1 MAVAEIDSFSEDI
14 ETAARMNASAA
25 SVFWQP
31 KYFSCDCDGLF
42 FPSKSL
48 DVVYIYSCVCVMF
61 IWHLYSQT
69 FTYIYIEIISTN
81 QNIIQLVYV
90 NIETMKWYFK

>member
-42 FPSKSL
+42 FPSKGL
-48 DVVYIYSCVCVMF
+48 DVVYIYIRVCVCDVYLTS
-61 IWHLYSQT
+61 I
-69 FTYIYIEIISTN
+69 FTDIHIYIYIEIISTN

-90 NIETMKWYFK
+90 NIETMK

>member
-48 DVVYIYSCVCVMF
+48 DVVYIYSCVCDVYLTS
-61 IWHLYSQT
+61 I
-69 FTYIYIEIISTN
+69 FTDIHTYVYIYIYQQKYIYQQIKIS
-81 QNIIQLVYV
+81 YS
-90 NIETMKWYFK
+90 

>member
-42 FPSKSL
+42 FPKA
-48 DVVYIYSCVCVMF
+48 
-61 IWHLYSQT
+61 
-69 FTYIYIEIISTN
+69 
-81 QNIIQLVYV
+81 
-90 NIETMKWYFK
+90 

>member
-42 FPSKSL
+42 FPSKGL
-48 DVVYIYSCVCVMF
+48 DVVYIYIRVCV
-61 IWHLYSQT
+61 
-69 FTYIYIEIISTN
+69 
-81 QNIIQLVYV
+81 
-90 NIETMKWYFK
+90 